1 MQHDRALTA
10 KLLIDAGMMDVVKQF
25 ASRFGNNGKLND
37 VAVITEKGAAYF
49 GKRPT
54 KTKRC
59 NPLVEMQKVST
70 YERIN
75 DSK

>member
-10 KLLIDAGMMDVVKQF
+10 KLLINAGMMETVKQF
-25 ASRFGNNGKLND
+25 AVRFGNNGKLND

-59 NPLVEMQKVST
+59 NPLAKMEKVST
-70 YERIN
+70 YGNGN
-75 DSK
+75 DSN

>member
-10 KLLIDAGMMDVVKQF
+10 KPLIDAGMMETVKQF
-25 ASRFGNNGKLND
+25 AAKFGNNGKLND
-37 VAVITEKGAAYF
+37 VAVITGKGAAYF